1 MAVTKEHTM
10 AQHAEHSEH
19 IVPVW
24 LYVGVFTTLFVLTIV
39 TAAVA
44 FVDLSLKGPDGHVIV
59 NFNPVVALTIA
70 IFKATLVVLFFMH
83 VKYSARLTKVVV
95 VAGIFW
101 LLILLSLTMTD
112 YLSRKLLTAPNTSTS
127 LLLKL

>member
-1 MAVTKEHTM
+1 MATTSEHTM
-10 AQHAEHSEH
+10 AQYAEHSEH
-19 IVPVW
+19 IVPVRIYF
-24 LYVGVFTTLFVLTIV
+24 LVFTTLFVLTIV

-44 FVDLSLKGPDGHVIV
+44 FVDLSVRGADGRVIV

-70 IFKATLVVLFFMH
+70 IFKATLVILFFMH

-95 VAGIFW
+95 VAGVFW

-112 YLSRKLLTAPNTSTS
+112 YLSRKLLTAPNTAAVS
-127 LLLKL
+127 LKQ

>member
-1 MAVTKEHTM
+1 M

-19 IVPVW
+19 IVPVRIY
-24 LYVGVFTTLFVLTIV
+24 LSVFTTLFVLTIV

-44 FVDLSLKGPDGHVIV
+44 FVDLSLKGPDGRVIV

-70 IFKATLVVLFFMH
+70 VIKATLVILFFMH

-112 YLSRKLLTAPNTSTS
+112 YFSRKLLTAPNTSTS
-127 LLLKL
+127 HLLKLRTEL

>member
-1 MAVTKEHTM
+1 MAITNEHTM

-19 IVPVW
+19 VVPVW
-24 LYVGVFTTLFVLTIV
+24 LYLAIFATLFVLTIV

-44 FVDLSLKGPDGHVIV
+44 FVDLSLKGADGHIIV

-70 IFKATLVVLFFMH
+70 VFKATLVILFFMH

-112 YLSRKLLTAPNTSTS
+112 YLSRKLLTAPNATILT
-127 LLLKL
+127 LIQ